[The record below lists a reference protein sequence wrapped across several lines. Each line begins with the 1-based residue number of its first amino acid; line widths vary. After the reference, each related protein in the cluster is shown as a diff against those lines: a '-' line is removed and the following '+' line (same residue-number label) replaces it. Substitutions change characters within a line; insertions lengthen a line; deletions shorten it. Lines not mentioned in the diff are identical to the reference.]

1 MALCPMES
9 YFNTGGR
16 RPMNLKSPSI
26 SHSVPAI
33 RTPPRPLGTPPLKG
47 WGVAAPSFCITPTA

>member
-16 RPMNLKSPSI
+16 RPMNLKSPLI

-33 RTPPRPLGTPPLKG
+33 RTTPRPPGTPPLKG
-47 WGVAAPSFCITPTA
+47 WGVEGEVFCV